1 MVPQVSLSGAAG
13 SLSAMG
19 EKGPLVRASLAGA
32 LGLSDPGA
40 SWHSERDGIA
50 SFAAWMA
57 STCTS
62 LAKMAE
68 DLILLT
74 QSGIDEVVIAGA
86 GGSSTMPQ
94 KQNPVGPSVLVA
106 IARQVTALA
115 GVAQGA
121 GVHRQQ
127 RDGAA
132 WYGEWL
138 SLPQMGILTGRALA
152 LAGDLVP
159 RLTPDPA
166 AMMRGLAESKGAIY
180 AEALSFALTGQMPR
194 TQAQAAVKALCAD
207 AARDGV
213 DLLALAA
220 GKWPGGNWADTLRSD
235 MLGQAPAEALAFAQY
250 GKPV

>member
-1 MVPQVSLSGAAG
+1 MPASPADSALYRHLFGDDDLAALFSDSADLRAMMLVKGA
-13 SLSAMG
+13 
-19 EKGPLVRASLAGA
+19 LAKVQGA
-32 LGLSDPGA
+32 LGVIPETAAAFLHRA
-40 SWHSERDGIA
+40 SHELQINADA
-50 SFAAWMA
+50 
-57 STCTS
+57 
-62 LAKMAE
+62 LAGETAVN
-68 DLILLT
+68 
-74 QSGIDEVVIAGA
+74 GV
-86 GGSSTMPQ
+86 P
-94 KQNPVGPSVLVA
+94 VA
-106 IARQVTALA
+106 IARQVSALA

-194 TQAQAAVKALCAD
+194 D
-207 AARDGV
+207 
-213 DLLALAA
+213 
-220 GKWPGGNWADTLRSD
+220 
-235 MLGQAPAEALAFAQY
+235 EA
-250 GKPV
+250 

>member
-1 MVPQVSLSGAAG
+1 MPQVSLSGAAG

-19 EKGPLVRASLAGA
+19 EKGPLVRAALAEA

-57 STCTS
+57 TTCTC

-68 DLILLT
+68 DLNLLT

-106 IARQVTALA
+106 IARQATALA
-115 GVAQGA
+115 GVVQGA

-159 RLTPDPA
+159 RLTPDPRRHDA
-166 AMMRGLAESKGAIY
+166 RIGRKQWRHLCRSAGLG
-180 AEALSFALTGQMPR
+180 AEAPDAPDAGAGGGQGDVR
-194 TQAQAAVKALCAD
+194 
-207 AARDGV
+207 RRG
-213 DLLALAA
+213 A
-220 GKWPGGNWADTLRSD
+220 GRG
-235 MLGQAPAEALAFAQY
+235 
-250 GKPV
+250 